1 MNFLRRI
8 FKQEIAFFLVA
19 PALVWELLFL
29 YFPLVILLLYSVT
42 MPHDAT
48 GKVVVGTLCFY
59 KEVLSGLYAKMF
71 LNSFLIATSTMII
84 CLCIAYPVAY
94 FLAFKA
100 RRFRTVLLFFLIMP
114 SWTNLIVQVY
124 AWFFLLEKNSIL
136 NQLLYKIGVFS
147 QPMHLLNNSFATT
160 VGMVYCFLPFMTL
173 PIYSA
178 LEKVDR
184 RLLEASADL
193 GASRIQTLTH
203 VIFPLSLPGVVAGCL
218 LVFVPSF
225 SEFAIPQLL
234 GGSKYALWGSV
245 IVSKFMG
252 ENDFNTGAALAAVGV
267 LVLLCLILFLVIV
280 YSLYQ
285 WLSRKIYIVQSS
297 EQLEQDLSKWGEFH
311 GGE

>member
-1 MNFLRRI
+1 MKFLKKI
-8 FKQEIAFFLVA
+8 FKEEVAFFLLA

-29 YFPLVILLLYSVT
+29 YFPLIILFLYSVT
-42 MPHDAT
+42 LSNDAT
-48 GKVVVGTLCFY
+48 GKVTIGTLCFY
-59 KEVLSGLYAKMF
+59 REVLSGLYVKMF
-71 LNSFLIATSTMII
+71 LNSFLIATKTMLI
-84 CLCIAYPVAY
+84 CLLIAYPVAY

-100 RRFRTVLLFFLIMP
+100 KRFRTPLLFFLIMP
-114 SWTNLIVQVY
+114 SWTSFVVQVY

-136 NQLLYKIGVFS
+136 NQFLYKIGIFS

-178 LEKVDR
+178 LEKVDK

-193 GASRIQTLTH
+193 GASRFQTLTH

-225 SEFAIPQLL
+225 SEFTIPQLL

-267 LVLLCLILFLVIV
+267 FILFCLIIFLIGV
-280 YSLYQ
+280 YYLYQ
-285 WLSRKIYIVQSS
+285 WLSKKVYVVQS
-297 EQLEQDLSKWGEFH
+297 EELLEEDFKKWGEFH